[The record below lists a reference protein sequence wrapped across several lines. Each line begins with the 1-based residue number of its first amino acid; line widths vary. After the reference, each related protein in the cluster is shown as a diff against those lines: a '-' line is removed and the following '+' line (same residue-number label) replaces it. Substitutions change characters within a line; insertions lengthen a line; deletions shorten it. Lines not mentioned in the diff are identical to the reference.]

1 MTTAPTATG
10 SPVATMAATDLA
22 CDDCAQPAAML
33 FLAGVA
39 LGVAP
44 ILIVGARVIWRA
56 ALHDRCEQAH

>member
-1 MTTAPTATG
+1 
-10 SPVATMAATDLA
+10 MAATDLA

-44 ILIVGARVIWRA
+44 ILIVGARVIWGA